1 MEGKKVLL
9 MSSRGGFASPRWS
22 SAGMPMATPRE
33 CFTKHCSFRLVLGRS
48 GSPAWEN
55 PMERNYGYP
64 EKQYVGC
71 LTFFFLN
78 FLWNWGTANFSWVWI
93 CMSDDWHTLINRK
106 EKARKVQYS
115 LQKVQCYPHVCF
127 SSLQWQPLKGI
138 CFFYKN
144 DNALFFQLHLFL
156 YFNAFISCCVFNLSI
171 KEIRCS
177 RLLRAHLTKLLQV
190 GILLCVLKENL
201 FF

>member
-1 MEGKKVLL
+1 MLLHVGVLL
-9 MSSRGGFASPRWS
+9 ACPWQPPESASPSTAVSGLCWVEVGLLHERTLWKEI
-22 SAGMPMATPRE
+22 MATQ
-33 CFTKHCSFRLVLGRS
+33 RS
-48 GSPAWEN
+48 SMWA
-55 PMERNYGYP
+55 
-64 EKQYVGC
+64 
-71 LTFFFLN
+71 LSLFFFLN

-93 CMSDDWHTLINRK
+93 CMSDDWHTLINGK